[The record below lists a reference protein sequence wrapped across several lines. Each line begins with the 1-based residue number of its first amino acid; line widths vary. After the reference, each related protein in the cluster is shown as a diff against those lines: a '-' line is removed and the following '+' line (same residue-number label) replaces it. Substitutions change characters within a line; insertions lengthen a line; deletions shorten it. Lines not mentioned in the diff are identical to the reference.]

1 MLTKFNQILKNLG
14 PGLMYAG
21 AAVGVSHLVSSTSAG
36 ATYGFLLLIF
46 IPLIHVI
53 KYPFYKFG
61 PQYTAI
67 TGKNILHGYHAL
79 GKWALFTYMGMT
91 LVTMCL
97 IQVAV
102 TLVTTSIALK
112 IFNIG
117 IPINYA
123 AIIVLLLAAG
133 VLFFGKYSLLDK
145 VMKVVILTL
154 TVTTIFAL
162 LSVLFKAP
170 GGFHEAQAPVFKFN
184 NANDALF
191 LAAFLGWM
199 PAPMD
204 ITVWHSVWSEEANRS
219 SGKKANVKQAMFDFK
234 IGFIGTA
241 CLAMCFLALGA
252 LVMYGSGETPSPK
265 GTVFAGQLIELY
277 TDSLGKW
284 AYPVIGVAALAT
296 MISTTLTCLDA
307 YPRTLDE
314 SVLILKCETE
324 GEERKTDSK
333 NMYRGFLGLTVIG
346 TSIILI
352 FFMKNMR
359 AMIDTVTVIAFV
371 SAPVLALINYL
382 VMNGKTIDQEH
393 KPSPLMKTW
402 SLLSISCLFIFSAW
416 YVWISFIK

>member
-1 MLTKFNQILKNLG
+1 MLTKFNQIIKNLG

-21 AAVGVSHLVSSTSAG
+21 AAVGVSHLVSSTKAG
-36 ATYGFLLLIF
+36 AVYGFLLLLF

-91 LVTMCL
+91 LITMCL
-97 IQVAV
+97 IQSAV
-102 TLVTTSIALK
+102 TIVTASIALK
-112 IFNIG
+112 IFG
-117 IPINYA
+117 SSLPANYA

-170 GGFHEAQAPVFKFN
+170 GGFHEAEAPIFSFGNVK
-184 NANDALF
+184 DALF

-219 SGKKANVKQAMFDFK
+219 SGKRANVKQAMFDFK
-234 IGFIGTA
+234 IGYIGTA

-252 LVMYGSGETPSPK
+252 LVMYGSGEAPSPK

-314 SVLILKCETE
+314 SVLILKDESE
-324 GEERKTDSK
+324 GAERKSDSK
-333 NMYRGFLGLTVIG
+333 NIYRSFLMLTVIG
-346 TSIILI
+346 TIMIFL
-352 FFMKNMR
+352 FFMKSMGQLITI
-359 AMIDTVTVIAFV
+359 ATVVAFV